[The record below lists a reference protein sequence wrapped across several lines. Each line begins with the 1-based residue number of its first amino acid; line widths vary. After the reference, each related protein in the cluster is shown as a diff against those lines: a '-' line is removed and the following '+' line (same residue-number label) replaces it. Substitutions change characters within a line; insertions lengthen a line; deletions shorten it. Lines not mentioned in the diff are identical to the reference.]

1 MMIHEVE
8 KLITISIVIYDK
20 LDRDI
25 YTVIVLVVSDSSSCL
40 CSCVLCLC

>member
-20 LDRDI
+20 HDRDI
-25 YTVIVLVVSDSSSCL
+25 YTVIVLVASDSS
-40 CSCVLCLC
+40 